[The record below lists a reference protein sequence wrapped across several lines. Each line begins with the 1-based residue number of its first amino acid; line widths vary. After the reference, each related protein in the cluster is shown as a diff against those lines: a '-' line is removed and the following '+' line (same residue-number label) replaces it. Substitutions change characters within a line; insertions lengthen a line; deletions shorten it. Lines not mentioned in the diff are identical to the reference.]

1 MLTAFFPEPVME
13 IRLAKRW
20 DSLAVSR
27 RDLVARPR
35 AEEASEWAGATRLVV
50 FPAERLAD

>member
-1 MLTAFFPEPVME
+1 ME
-13 IRLAKRW
+13 IRLAKPW

-27 RDLVARPR
+27 RDLVARSR
-35 AEEASEWAGATRLVV
+35 AAEASEWAGPTRLVV